1 MATDE
6 IIFRRGHRTAAFWMR
21 RGHVSPSLLP
31 NQIRDVQLRTP
42 STQLIHQMKFFT
54 TVIDQ
59 LKQKSTW
66 AGLATLAAV
75 AGLHLSGEQWGAI
88 STAVIGA
95 IGVFEVF
102 RKEKV

>member
-1 MATDE
+1 MNLLQ
-6 IIFRRGHRTAAFWMR
+6 III
-21 RGHVSPSLLP
+21 
-31 NQIRDVQLRTP
+31 N
-42 STQLIHQMKFFT
+42 
-54 TVIDQ
+54 Q

-75 AGLHLSGEQWGAI
+75 AGLHLNGDQWGAI

-102 RKEKV
+102 RQEKI